1 MFSEVL
7 SGKKAGLREEM
18 AHVGRAERL
27 QDARVRGVQEEVERQ
42 AWRQEQLWAGG
53 RLVGVSSGWD
63 AWGHLCSV
71 TGERPRTDSAGPPL

>member
-1 MFSEVL
+1 M
-7 SGKKAGLREEM
+7 REEM

-53 RLVGVSSGWD
+53 ELEQRL
-63 AWGHLCSV
+63 WG
-71 TGERPRTDSAGPPL
+71 GREAAR